1 MKALSVRGDYV
12 MDMIA
17 GKKKIEYRT
26 WYTKYRGDLLM
37 CSTAKKVAGA
47 VPGYALC
54 VVHLD
59 SVEYCEEDDFYHWN
73 ISNVRV
79 IKPIHVKGQLK
90 LFNVPNKLIK
100 PIGEEQFKEE
110 IKPLIYQPKFR
121 RKKRNQRFFI
131 LPMYKTKKY
140 GVVSCRMENK
150 ILADLERDFERKKR
164 EESEPTGRDKNS
176 KHDNRQRASLI
187 FYG

>member
-26 WYTKYRGDLLM
+26 WSTKYRGPLLM
-37 CSTAKKVAGA
+37 CSTTKKVAGSA
-47 VPGYALC
+47 PGYATC
-54 VVHLD
+54 VVNLKSIEYAAFDKCYYWHIELLD
-59 SVEYCEEDDFYHWN
+59 
-73 ISNVRV
+73 V

-100 PIGEEQFKEE
+100 VISKEQFEDE

-121 RKKRNQRFFI
+121 RKKR
-131 LPMYKTKKY
+131 
-140 GVVSCRMENK
+140 
-150 ILADLERDFERKKR
+150 
-164 EESEPTGRDKNS
+164 
-176 KHDNRQRASLI
+176 
-187 FYG
+187 